1 MTFGAAEHR
10 ILDMF
15 KIGTR
20 FIFDDIEYVV
30 TVSGKPTCSKGE
42 PKTDIYIAAKSS
54 VNTIKEFKISSNWFC
69 LLLKFISLELS
80 STCMLKILFD

>member
-30 TVSGKPTCSKGE
+30 TVSGKPTCSKGVSVKANT
-42 PKTDIYIAAKSS
+42 PIIKTSD
-54 VNTIKEFKISSNWFC
+54 
-69 LLLKFISLELS
+69 
-80 STCMLKILFD
+80 